1 MYEDELKGKKDKYQI
16 VNGKKTLIEKGRRGN
31 DIVLSIDINIQQNL
45 EEIIKEEL
53 INAKKEPNTKY
64 YDHTSVIITDPK
76 TGGVLAMASKQI
88 SENAE
93 GYKISDY
100 TTNLLTGSLAPG
112 SIVKGASM
120 LTGYSSGNLKIGE
133 VLYDKCIKFKI
144 HLENVLGKHHLGL

>member
-1 MYEDELKGKKDKYQI
+1 
-16 VNGKKTLIEKGRRGN
+16 
-31 DIVLSIDINIQQNL
+31 
-45 EEIIKEEL
+45 
-53 INAKKEPNTKY
+53 
-64 YDHTSVIITDPK
+64 
-76 TGGVLAMASKQI
+76 MASKQI

-133 VLYDKCIKFKI
+133 VLYDKCIKFKNTP
-144 HLENVLGKHHLGL
+144 ENVLGKHHLGL